1 MNISQKQTILT
12 EIETMLGFDFDN
24 MVISQFP
31 ENTDFNSI
39 MFGKYPV
46 LEFKA
51 LYYKTIHQLKA
62 EVENGLGLLLPNQ
75 ENFYNDFGSVTL
87 DSDLQNLR
95 AYVSNVNSRND
106 AAAILE
112 RLMYYQVRQ
121 GFWDRSAIK
130 LHDVNTDK
138 INAAQQQLEL
148 VQKSLSENLKKFEEL
163 KKLFE
168 TKQEEVNTFFE
179 TKKQEMTEVN
189 RLLTEATAS
198 NTRITELVSLATNK
212 DTEIAGV
219 LKNVNDKVT
228 TVTENIGTYQ
238 SSFATIETEAA
249 ILKQQLET
257 TISTALQGLENAK
270 QGVEFVDSKREE
282 IVRLTGM
289 AADGSLGSK
298 FDQRQGTLAN
308 GLSFWKWGVP
318 IVTALAVLW
327 VIAVFSWLPAHTD
340 NVWINLLVNLLKTT
354 PAFILMGFVFSQ
366 YGKERNLQEEYAFKS
381 AVAMTL
387 TAYSSM
393 LEKGDDEANKTRQE
407 MLLKSIQQVYL
418 QPRIHPEKPERIFSM
433 NGKHLKDAIQ
443 TLSEAVKNIKN

>member
-12 EIETMLGFDFDN
+12 EIETMLSFDFDSLI
-24 MVISQFP
+24 ISQFP

-51 LYYKTIHQLKA
+51 LYYKTIQQLKA

-75 ENFYNDFGSVTL
+75 EDFHNDYGQVLLGRDLHNLYSY
-87 DSDLQNLR
+87 LQNI
-95 AYVSNVNSRND
+95 ANKE
-106 AAAILE
+106 AAAELLDKLI
-112 RLMYYQVRQ
+112 YYQIRQ
-121 GFWDRSAIK
+121 GFWDRSSVK
-130 LHDVNTDK
+130 LHDVNIDK
-138 INAAQQQLEL
+138 INTAQQQLEL
-148 VQKSLSENLKKFEEL
+148 VQKNLTENLQKFEEL

-168 TKQEEVNTFFE
+168 TKQDEVNAFF
-179 TKKQEMTEVN
+179 TIKKEEMAEIN
-189 RLLTEATAS
+189 RLLAEATTS
-198 NTRITELVSLATNK
+198 NTRITELVSAATNK
-212 DTEIAGV
+212 DTEISGV
-219 LKNVNDKVT
+219 LKNVTDKLAT
-228 TVTENIGTYQ
+228 ITENITAYQ
-238 SSFATIETEAA
+238 ASFTTIETEAA
-249 ILKQQLET
+249 TLKQQLET
-257 TISTALQGLENAK
+257 TTSTALQNLDKSK
-270 QGVEFVDSKREE
+270 QGVEFIDSKREE

-298 FDQRQGTLAN
+298 FDQRQNTLAG

-318 IVTALAVLW
+318 IVTIISILW
-327 VIAVFSWLPAHTD
+327 VIVVFTWLSAHTD
-340 NVWINLLVNLLKTT
+340 NIWINLLVNLLKTT

-393 LEKGDDEANKTRQE
+393 LEKRDDDSNKTRQE
-407 MLLKSIQQVYL
+407 MLLKSIQQVYM
-418 QPRIHPEKPERIFSM
+418 QPRIHSEKTDKIHMM
-433 NGKHLKDAIQ
+433 NGQHLKEAIQ